1 MFKRIH
7 SKGGRGT
14 RHHPGIARG
23 GWSTDRD
30 RLQPPAGDAIS
41 VMDLW

>member
-1 MFKRIH
+1 MTAFTPKLLRRTVESGVSAMFKRIH

-23 GWSTDRD
+23 G
-30 RLQPPAGDAIS
+30 
-41 VMDLW
+41 